1 MSNHAADIA
10 ALLQCRDGFGIKAIT
25 VVAASDAIRAITGPS
40 SFPTPKTLWLHASK
54 RVGEEVGK
62 LLQIKV
68 SDVIARGWAT
78 YKELEKYTD
87 PLEYGPDEIVTCALG
102 EHSMD
107 FTDRP
112 SVAINVV
119 GDRPQKITV
128 TFELTLHVE
137 LKGVT
142 LTIQAGK
149 VTHAQVGQCEL
160 SAMLKLGEL
169 ELLHRAFGDFELPA
183 FEIPGGLP
191 IAQSVAAGN

>member
-1 MSNHAADIA
+1 MSNAEDIA
-10 ALLQCRDGFGIKAIT
+10 ALLNCRDGFGIKTIT
-25 VVAASDAIRAITGPS
+25 VVAASDMIRTITGPS
-40 SFPTPKTLWLHASK
+40 GFPTPKALWLHASK

-87 PLEYGPDEIVTCALG
+87 PLEYGPDEVVTCALG

-112 SVAINVV
+112 SIQITIV
-119 GDRPQKITV
+119 GDRPQKVTV
-128 TFELTLHVE
+128 TFELTVHVE

-149 VTHAQVGQCEL
+149 VTQAEVGECEL
-160 SAMLKLGEL
+160 SAVLKLGEL
-169 ELLHRAFGDFELPA
+169 QLLERPFGKFALPP
-183 FEIPGGLP
+183 FEIRGGLP
-191 IAQSVAAGN
+191 ISRTVAAGN